1 MNVNHMLLHKIH
13 IYSFQGV
20 AKAVVYNVFGV
31 IVRVDFW
38 KVMTYMIDPIICLT
52 LMYLYESLFIF
63 VGSMLEESLS

>member
-31 IVRVDFW
+31 IVKGRFLESD
-38 KVMTYMIDPIICLT
+38 D
-52 LMYLYESLFIF
+52 LYD
-63 VGSMLEESLS
+63 